1 MWQDLNALHLR
12 VHSMNMP
19 DQLRF
24 YVYKQTLKQNDVLV
38 FAWRAKSGLI
48 EIFHRDFDVGGEGN
62 EFYDDDDDIG
72 GCADG

>member
-12 VHSMNMP
+12 VHSMNIP

-38 FAWRAKSGLI
+38 FAWRAKI
-48 EIFHRDFDVGGEGN
+48 RID
-62 EFYDDDDDIG
+62 
-72 GCADG
+72 